1 MNHVVNAC
9 KAALLAAVMF
19 AAGPAF
25 AAAPDALDPDP
36 ATAPAMPSAEFK
48 LDTVLIVHNWVL
60 CVSQPSAEAIARARV
75 ESAAAADKVYA
86 DLATAKSCGKFP
98 KLGVML
104 QKQLFPQI
112 GQAADPVRVFSAQ
125 VNIGVGWQNAFVVSS
140 DVPEAE

>member
-1 MNHVVNAC
+1 MNRALIAC
-9 KAALLAAVMF
+9 KAALLAAAIL
-19 AAGPAF
+19 AAPAF
-25 AAAPDALDPDP
+25 AAAPAALDPDP
-36 ATAPAMPSAEFK
+36 TTPTAMPSAEFK

-75 ESAAAADKVYA
+75 ESIAQAEKVYA

-98 KLGVML
+98 KLGVLL
-104 QKQLFPQI
+104 QKQLYPQI
-112 GQAADPVRVFSAQ
+112 GQAADLVRVFSAQ

>member
-1 MNHVVNAC
+1 MNRALGAG
-9 KAALLAAVMF
+9 KAALLAATIF
-19 AAGPAF
+19 SAPAF
-25 AAAPDALDPDP
+25 AAAPAALDPDP
-36 ATAPAMPSAEFK
+36 TTPTAMPSAEFK

-75 ESAAAADKVYA
+75 ESIAQAEKVYA

-98 KLGVML
+98 KLGVLL

-112 GQAADPVRVFSAQ
+112 GQAADLVRVFAAQ
-125 VNIGVGWQNAFVVSS
+125 VNIGVGWQNAYVVSS

>member
-1 MNHVVNAC
+1 MSVVLNAG
-9 KAALLAAVMF
+9 KAALVAGLMF
-19 AAGPAF
+19 AATPAF

-36 ATAPAMPSAEFK
+36 ATTTMPSALFK

-60 CVSQPSAEAIARARV
+60 CVSQPSAEAIARARA
-75 ESAAAADKVYA
+75 ESAAAAEKVYA

-112 GQAADPVRVFSAQ
+112 GEAADLVRVFSAQ